1 MEERHKIIIETGT
14 DLDETVSRP
23 FFNTQA
29 TRDARPVVPLSEAE
43 TASSS
48 APVAG
53 TRRWPMLA
61 LLVSL
66 AIMTG
71 VAAGLG
77 ISIYQSR
84 QQQPAEAAVAVRPSI
99 RRTPAEMSWTYMP
112 EDEEEMASDSESDT
126 PEPATEEAVPQ
137 VFAPNPTPVSA
148 PTSAPAPPPRNNA
161 EDREE
166 RKAAAREERR
176 EERREQA
183 EQRRED
189 RRAADDDQ
197 RRQNRGRGR
206 NRRGSDD
213 DLPQDP
219 IMRRTRDELYR
230 IREIFEGTPK

>member
-14 DLDETVSRP
+14 DPDETLSRP

-29 TRDARPVVPLSEAE
+29 TRDARPVVPLAE
-43 TASSS
+43 
-48 APVAG
+48 AG
-53 TRRWPMLA
+53 TAAPATGKRRWTMLA
-61 LLVSL
+61 LLAGL

-84 QQQPAEAAVAVRPSI
+84 QQPAEAAVAVRPAI
-99 RRTPAEMSWTYMP
+99 RRTPAEMSWTYLP
-112 EDEEEMASDSESDT
+112 EEEEEMASDSESDM
-126 PEPATEEAVPQ
+126 PEPATEAAEPQ
-137 VFAPNPTPVSA
+137 VVSSNPPPVSA
-148 PTSAPAPPPRNNA
+148 PTSAPAPPSRNNV
-161 EDREE
+161 DDSEE

-176 EERREQA
+176 EERRERA
-183 EQRRED
+183 EQRREE

-197 RRQNRGRGR
+197 RRQNRGR

-230 IREIFEGTPK
+230 IREIFEGTP